1 MHNIWVGWFRTNP
14 RGRGVVRATMNIGR
28 LAVLLGG
35 ITFGAGAGAALQ
47 FSSVSA
53 AVPSIGHALAADSA
67 PVTPPTP
74 RPAPRSS
81 RAPMT
86 PALALTNNVKDPSVL
101 RLHL

>member
-28 LAVLLGG
+28 LAVLVGG

-53 AVPSIGHALAADSA
+53 AVPSIGHAFAADPA
-67 PVTPPTP
+67 PGTPPTP
-74 RPAPRSS
+74 RPSPHPS
-81 RAPMT
+81 RRPIT
-86 PALALTNNVKDPSVL
+86 PAIALPANVKEPSAL
-101 RLHL
+101 PSYS